1 MLIVKTILLVIL
13 AYLVGSFATGYLI
26 GKFFYHKDIRKFGSG
41 NTGAT
46 NSFRVLG
53 PWAGA
58 VVLTIDV
65 LKGTLASL
73 LPVIFH
79 LGGPHYLVLV
89 FGFISVFGHVVS
101 CFLHFHGGKAVATS
115 AGILLGYSPAFFGV
129 CAALFIPIVLLTST
143 VSLSSL
149 LTAVLAFFATFFF
162 HDWILTAG
170 MGLIV
175 LILFIRHQTNIHRL
189 EHHKENIMPFGLYY
203 HYKKKHQDQ
212 DNTN

>member
-1 MLIVKTILLVIL
+1 MLIVKAILLVIL
-13 AYLVGSFATGYLI
+13 AYLVGSFPTGYLI
-26 GKFFYHKDIRKFGSG
+26 GKIFFHKDIRQYGSG

-46 NSFRVLG
+46 NSFRVFG
-53 PWAGA
+53 PAAGA
-58 VVLTIDV
+58 CVLAVDV

-79 LGGPHYLVLV
+79 LNGPHYLVLV
-89 FGFISVFGHVVS
+89 FGFIGVFGHVFS

-115 AGILLGYSPAFFGV
+115 AGILLGYNPAFFGV
-129 CAALFIPIVLLTST
+129 CAALFIPLVLITST

-149 LTAVLAFFATFFF
+149 LTAVLAFIATFFF

-175 LILFIRHQTNIHRL
+175 IILFARHQANIHRL

-212 DNTN
+212 DHQN